1 MRDDNMTCTFFGH
14 RSVPKEIEP
23 ILRSTLINLIENH
36 NVKFFYVGN
45 HGGFDGM
52 VYRTLKDLAQTYPIT
67 YHVVLAYIPSQKSVN
82 NMYDD
87 DETIL
92 PDNIEAVPKRFAI
105 IFRNKWMIRQSDY
118 VITYV
123 TERIASGAAQFKELA
138 ERQGKNIINLYI
150 K

>member
-1 MRDDNMTCTFFGH
+1 MKISIIGTGAYGLSLAMMFNKKNKNICLWTKLE
-14 RSVPKEIEP
+14 SEYLELKENRTNEKVLP
-23 ILRSTLINLIENH
+23 
-36 NVKFFYVGN
+36 
-45 HGGFDGM
+45 GF
-52 VYRTLKDLAQTYPIT
+52 
-67 YHVVLAYIPSQKSVN
+67 
-82 NMYDD
+82 
-87 DETIL
+87 IL

-123 TERIASGAAQFKELA
+123 TERMASGAAQFKELA

>member
-1 MRDDNMTCTFFGH
+1 
-14 RSVPKEIEP
+14 
-23 ILRSTLINLIENH
+23 
-36 NVKFFYVGN
+36 
-45 HGGFDGM
+45 M

-138 ERQGKNIINLYI
+138 ERQGRNIINLYI